1 VYLNYLALRLWKS
14 VVTLA
19 VTEITNCGKVFLRR
33 KMTVFERHRLL
44 LTGSRWDIRW
54 LIGRRTKPTFSV
66 FSVFGA
72 AVKEKCC
79 DACGDRKH
87 YFRSGFMAT
96 ENANNSEASAAVDRK
111 SMEHTV
117 GDRSSNKPDFLCN
130 SCIKQGG
137 YGNVF
142 RRLR

>member
-1 VYLNYLALRLWKS
+1 VYFNYLALRFWKI

-33 KMTVFERHRLL
+33 KKTVFERHRLPL
-44 LTGSRWDIRW
+44 NGSRWEIRW
-54 LIGRRTKPTFSV
+54 LIDRRTKPTFSV

-79 DACGDRKH
+79 DACGDGKY

-96 ENANNSEASAAVDRK
+96 ENASNSEASAAVDRK
-111 SMEHTV
+111 SIKHTV
-117 GDRSSNKPDFLCN
+117 ADR
-130 SCIKQGG
+130 
-137 YGNVF
+137 
-142 RRLR
+142 